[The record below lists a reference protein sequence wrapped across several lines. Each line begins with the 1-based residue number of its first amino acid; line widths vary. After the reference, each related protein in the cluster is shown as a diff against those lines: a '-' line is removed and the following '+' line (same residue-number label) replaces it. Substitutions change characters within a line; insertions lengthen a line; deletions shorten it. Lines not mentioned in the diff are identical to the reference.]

1 MIEICNRKV
10 GKWKRLKK
18 ATGID
23 ANQQLCLRMDKS
35 GSRYAK
41 LTEVT

>member
-1 MIEICNRKV
+1 MEKTE
-10 GKWKRLKK
+10 K

-35 GSRYAK
+35 RSRYAK